1 MTSIG
6 FNKNFDIGRV
16 VKRLVG
22 TILALYVGGVIM
34 TTFGSV
40 MNCTTSPFYK
50 GLALIGWTV
59 TDVTIDHTNGICTN
73 FVNESVQSNVIT
85 ATSGSGVLAVIG
97 VIGIGSVV
105 MEFISWN

>member
-1 MTSIG
+1 MASIG

-34 TTFGSV
+34 TTFGTV
-40 MNCTTSPFYK
+40 MNGTTSPFYK

-59 TDVTIDHTNGICTN
+59 SDAGLVTDTT
-73 FVNESVQSNVIT
+73 
-85 ATSGSGVLAVIG
+85 GSGVLAVIG